1 MTRWDF
7 RPHGTIVDEETFA
20 CVTEVET
27 RQAARL
33 QYAVSMLTVFRHPDG
48 ATVSGQETAERL
60 AEMISSLVRNTDVIQ
75 VIPGAGA
82 VRVLLVGGE
91 LEDLRTIV
99 QRIISEV
106 SLYMFAGEGT
116 FVVKIGGA
124 CYPATAGS
132 SQELLLQADALA
144 EEALREQ
151 GEFSTF
157 RLSERTAS

>member
-1 MTRWDF
+1 MR
-7 RPHGTIVDEETFA
+7 EA
-20 CVTEVET
+20 K
-27 RQAARL
+27 AR
-33 QYAVSMLTVFRHPDG
+33 AVSNRLP
-48 ATVSGQETAERL
+48 L

-132 SQELLLQADALA
+132 SASIRWRFLA
-144 EEALREQ
+144 RPLYA
-151 GEFSTF
+151 SM
-157 RLSERTAS
+157 ER